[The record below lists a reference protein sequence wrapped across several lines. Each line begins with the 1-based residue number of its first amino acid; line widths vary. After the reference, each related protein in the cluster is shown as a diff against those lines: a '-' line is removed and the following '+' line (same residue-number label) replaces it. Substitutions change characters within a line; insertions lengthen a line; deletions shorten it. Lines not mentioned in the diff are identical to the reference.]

1 MSIVRVKFHR
11 AVVLGSL
18 PVEEW
23 SADRPAVS
31 GLTGK
36 IVPRVGRP
44 ELGVGELASSLVFE
58 VRMGSESYDVEVRE
72 SNIADIT
79 RRPPEKAVKK

>member
-1 MSIVRVKFHR
+1 MSIIRVKFHR
-11 AVVLGSL
+11 PVVLGSL

-23 SADRPAVS
+23 AADRPSVS

-36 IVPRVGRP
+36 IAPRVGRT
-44 ELGVGELASSLVFE
+44 ELGELTSSLVFE
-58 VRMGSESYDVEVRE
+58 VRMGAEAYDVEVRE

-79 RRPPEKAVKK
+79 RRAPEKAKEKR

>member
-36 IVPRVGRP
+36 IAPRVGRP
-44 ELGVGELASSLVFE
+44 ELGELASSLVFE

-79 RRPPEKAVKK
+79 RKVPEKAVKK